1 MKEKTYSLILLLTLF
16 VSSCAT
22 RPTIERPVPAVK
34 EEKIQT
40 KVSKEKTL
48 KPDVVAKKSTDIIM
62 IDHVYFKI
70 AYNAKRR
77 LPEYVTYDLSASQLR
92 SKSAERNN
100 KFIPD
105 PYLVE
110 KKIPYVVTAE
120 YAKSGYDRGHLAPSA
135 DFAWDQ
141 DANNMTFVMS
151 NMAPQ
156 SPGLNR
162 DAWKRLEDKVRK
174 WACGEEKVTVITGP
188 VLAQNLPRLDSGL
201 EIPQDFFKIIIDQT
215 PPKKVIAFLYHQ
227 TDKGDVMSERV
238 VPMNSVEKFT
248 GIAFNQDFPE
258 LRNEKMRVPASL
270 NEWKEAD
277 CK

>member
-1 MKEKTYSLILLLTLF
+1 MKEKTYSALLVLLF
-16 VSSCAT
+16 VISSCAT
-22 RPTIERPVPAVK
+22 RPPVAVKPVVK
-34 EEKIQT
+34 EETIKR
-40 KVSKEKTL
+40 
-48 KPDVVAKKSTDIIM
+48 PADVIM
-62 IDHVYFKI
+62 IDHKYFKI
-70 AYNAKRR
+70 AYNQSKR
-77 LPEYVTYDLSASQLR
+77 LAEYVTYQLTANQLT

-105 PYLVE
+105 PYLVDNN
-110 KKIPYVVTAE
+110 IPYVVTAE

-135 DFAWDQ
+135 DFAWNQ

-162 DAWKRLEDKVRK
+162 DAWKRLEDQVRK
-174 WACGEEKVTVITGP
+174 WACGEEKITVITGP
-188 VLAQNLPRLDSGL
+188 ILAENLPTLKSGL
-201 EIPQDFFKIIIDQT
+201 EIPQDFFKIIIDET
-215 PPKKVIAFLYHQ
+215 APKKTIAFLYHQ
-227 TDKGDVMSERV
+227 TDKGNVLSQRI
-238 VPMNSVEKFT
+238 VPMKNIEKAT

-277 CK
+277 CR